1 MTKTKSPS
9 AVKRTADGDFVFVIE
24 DGTRAVLRAVELEP
38 VGPGFK
44 VTSGLS
50 DGETVATAGVNRLE
64 DGQAVRIGGDAI

>member
-1 MTKTKSPS
+1 
-9 AVKRTADGDFVFVIE
+9 
-24 DGTRAVLRAVELEP
+24 
-38 VGPGFK
+38 